1 MRGKMAG
8 MTLKVDEQNGGAI
21 VRMGGRVMYES
32 DSKTFKQLLEEEV
45 EKGGKWIVVDLA
57 DVIAMSSTG
66 LGILIAAHRY
76 MAEKEGAFKLAQLSE
91 KVRYILEITRLDTV
105 FEVFDSVDLAMAAIK
120 QDTNP

>member
-8 MTLKVDEQNGGAI
+8 MTLNVDEQNGGAI

-105 FEVFDSVDLAMAAIK
+105 FEVFDSVENAVAAV
-120 QDTNP
+120 QEE

>member
-1 MRGKMAG
+1 MSG
-8 MTLKVDEQNGGAI
+8 MTLKVDEQNGGAVI
-21 VRMGGRVMYES
+21 RMGGRVMYES

-57 DVIAMSSTG
+57 DVVAMSSTG

-76 MAEKEGAFKLAQLSE
+76 IAEKGGAFKLAQLSE
-91 KVRYILEITRLDTV
+91 KVRYILEITRLDSV
-105 FEVFDSVDLAMAAIK
+105 FEVFDSVDLALAAIK